1 MKAAIAKSNF
11 QVDSATLFA
20 ANVTAGLPVPARK
33 ADPIMSFFMGEN
45 WRSRVEPVAC
55 AIVKLAACA
64 YFALFYTIKHP
75 TFFALSEYAAGR
87 IRLPYQSRALIG
99 WIMHCGARIEVVQ
112 AIARHMPGPPDL
124 KNPYE
129 LMFLAIS
136 FVGILGAVYATQA
149 SLTALTSDK
158 RFSRWACLI
167 VLYMA
172 TFNLSL
178 SYGLDF
184 TLPYDVPSLFFFCL
198 CACLVLKRKLIL
210 YYAVFVLATFNRE
223 TSCFIAFFFL
233 ICEWFAAT
241 NAMPLRRWLKLAS
254 HAVLQAMIWIAI
266 KSYLT
271 ILFRSNPVEMNTNG
285 VFVFNVAKNLRFLL
299 NPGEWPQLLSI
310 FGFTLPLLVLGFRWI
325 RDRRVQTA
333 CLIMIPLWFLSMM
346 IVGVIIEVR
355 IFDEL
360 SAILSLALAL
370 IIYNWAEDHGLR
382 WQASSEGNV

>member
-1 MKAAIAKSNF
+1 MRE
-11 QVDSATLFA
+11 
-20 ANVTAGLPVPARK
+20 G
-33 ADPIMSFFMGEN
+33 
-45 WRSRVEPVAC
+45 WHSRVEPVAC
-55 AIVKLAACA
+55 AIVKLAACVH
-64 YFALFYTIKHP
+64 FALFYTIKHP
-75 TFFALSEYAAGR
+75 NFFALSEYADGR

-99 WIMHCGARIEVVQ
+99 WVMHRGARIEGVQ

-136 FVGILGAVYATQA
+136 FVGILGAVYATQV
-149 SLTALTSDK
+149 SLNALTGDK

-198 CACLVLKRKLIL
+198 CVCLVLKRKLIL

-223 TSCFIAFFFL
+223 TSCFITFFFL
-233 ICEWFAAT
+233 ICEWFAST
-241 NAMPLRRWLKLAS
+241 NLIPSRRWLRLAS

-271 ILFRSNPVEMNTNG
+271 ILFRSNPVETNTNG

-299 NPGEWPQLLSI
+299 NPDEWPQLLSI

-325 RDRRVQTA
+325 RDRRIQSA
-333 CLIMIPLWFLSMM
+333 CLVMVPLWFLSMM

-360 SAILSLALAL
+360 SSILSLALAL
-370 IIYNWAEDHGLR
+370 MVYNCAEDHGLR
-382 WQASSEGNV
+382 WQSSPGGNL